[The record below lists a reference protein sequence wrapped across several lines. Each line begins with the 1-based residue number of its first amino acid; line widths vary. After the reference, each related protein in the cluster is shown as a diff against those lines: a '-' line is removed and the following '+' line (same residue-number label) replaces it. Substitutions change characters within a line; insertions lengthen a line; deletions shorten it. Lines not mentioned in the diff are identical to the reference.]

1 MVSKE
6 NSSAASQR
14 ASTQG
19 SAASQ
24 RADTQALANIPLVK
38 AAPAILNRA
47 PVAPAA
53 PCTAAVGCTAATEQ
67 NAEDVRA
74 KGLVVF
80 LGNLPYDI
88 KPADIMEKVSGCLQ
102 VRVIT
107 ETVDCEESD
116 GTNFRYYDFLKTYA
130 FATLDDL
137 KNVDRLINMPIKF
150 SER

>member
-1 MVSKE
+1 MSSSQIKE
-6 NSSAASQR
+6 LKAIWASNWLR
-14 ASTQG
+14 
-19 SAASQ
+19 
-24 RADTQALANIPLVK
+24 PLG
-38 AAPAILNRA
+38 ILNRA

-88 KPADIMEKVSGCLQ
+88 KPGDIMEKVSGCLQ

-107 ETVDCEESD
+107 ETVVCEESD

-137 KNVDRLINMPIKF
+137 KNVDRLLNMPIKF
-150 SER
+150 GERFARTYLAMPFTSKRRKVG

>member
-24 RADTQALANIPLVK
+24 RADKWDVREKGLL
-38 AAPAILNRA
+38 
-47 PVAPAA
+47 
-53 PCTAAVGCTAATEQ
+53 Q
-67 NAEDVRA
+67 NAEDARE
-74 KGLVVF
+74 KGLLVF

-88 KPADIMEKVSGCLQ
+88 KPGDIMEKVSGCLH

-107 ETVDCEESD
+107 ETVVCEESD
-116 GTNFRYYDFLKTYA
+116 GTDFRYYDFLKTYA

-137 KNVDRLINMPIKF
+137 KNVDRLLNMPIKF
-150 SER
+150 GERFARTYLAMPFTSKRRKVG